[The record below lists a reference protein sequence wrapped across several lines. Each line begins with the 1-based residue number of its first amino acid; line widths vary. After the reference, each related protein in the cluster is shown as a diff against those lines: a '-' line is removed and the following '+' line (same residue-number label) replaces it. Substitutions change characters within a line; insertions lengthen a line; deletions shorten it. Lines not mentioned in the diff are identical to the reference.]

1 MWFEP
6 SIPKK
11 EGHVVSFRQKPVEVA
26 CIIDGTDAVRGRGG
40 PGLIPGLYEKVSFAS
55 VLIFCNPRG
64 PTFAGITNMIAV
76 FREDFCKYPEFFRK
90 KRPVIGRR
98 FQLPGISPGK
108 AIGRA
113 AWWERVVR

>member
-64 PTFAGITNMIAV
+64 PTFAGIINMIAV
-76 FREDFCKYPEFFRK
+76 RSEEHTSDIQSLMRISYAVFCFNTNKS
-90 KRPVIGRR
+90 
-98 FQLPGISPGK
+98 LNS
-108 AIGRA
+108 
-113 AWWERVVR
+113 